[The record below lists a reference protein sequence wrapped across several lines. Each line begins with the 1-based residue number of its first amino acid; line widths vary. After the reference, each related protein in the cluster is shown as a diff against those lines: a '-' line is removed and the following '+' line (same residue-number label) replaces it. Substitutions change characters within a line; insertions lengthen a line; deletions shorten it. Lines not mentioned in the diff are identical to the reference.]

1 MNKTKLD
8 ARAITIIGLLM
19 ALEIILTR
27 VFSFEVPFFRIG
39 IGFLPGVMIAMM
51 YGPWIAGAT
60 AVSTDIIGMVLLPKA
75 MFFPGF
81 TLSTFLTAL
90 IYGFVLY
97 KKPKTLTRIIVAV
110 LLVSIIVNLGLNS
123 LWLSMMYDKA
133 FIAIFPGR
141 VISNIIGVPLRVAL
155 IYLVVKSHVLERFL
169 QPVL

>member
-1 MNKTKLD
+1 
-8 ARAITIIGLLM
+8 
-19 ALEIILTR
+19 
-27 VFSFEVPFFRIG
+27 
-39 IGFLPGVMIAMM
+39 
-51 YGPWIAGAT
+51 
-60 AVSTDIIGMVLLPKA
+60 MVLLPKA

-155 IYLVVKSHVLERFL
+155 IYLVVKSRVLERFL

>member
-1 MNKTKLD
+1 MNKKKLD
-8 ARAITIIGLLM
+8 ARAIAIIGLLM

-51 YGPWIAGAT
+51 YGPWIAGIT
-60 AVSTDIIGMVLLPKA
+60 ALATDIIGMTLLPKA

-81 TLSTFLTAL
+81 TLSAVLGAV
-90 IYGFVLY
+90 IYGLVLY
-97 KKPKTLTRIIVAV
+97 KKPKSLGRIIVAV
-110 LLVSIIVNLGLNS
+110 LLVSVIVNLGLNS

-141 VISNIIGVPLRVAL
+141 VVSNLIGTPLRVAL
-155 IYLVVKSHVLERFL
+155 IYLVVKSRVLERYL